1 MSQGNPASTCE
12 YECINGVY
20 TLRGGTAPPGY
31 TCATTMGACNTP
43 GNVIRM
49 PPVPIQVPPPGGGG
63 LRTTEESG
71 LDGKL
76 SAYENAA
83 VYSYQI
89 GAGTLYF
96 SSGQADDGYGFFPSM
111 TLVQLREYYPSIAE
125 ELSALQTLRSLA
137 AVQITI
143 PALPA
148 EVFALQ
154 GQ

>member
-1 MSQGNPASTCE
+1 
-12 YECINGVY
+12 
-20 TLRGGTAPPGY
+20 
-31 TCATTMGACNTP
+31 MGACNTP

-76 SAYENAA
+76 SSYENAA